1 MKASTL
7 FALLLALQAPSDP
20 SANPAYFAKTRELRT
35 TVSDRQNYFV
45 VGPDMG
51 AHARPDLAD
60 LRIYADGS
68 QVPYMLMT
76 PSRQESDTL
85 HGVRI
90 LNLGQVNGAVEFDL
104 DMHDIPEYDRVQL
117 TLTAHDF
124 VSTAE
129 IEGCQQAPKGECTW
143 LGSSTLYDFSHE
155 HLGSNSTLR
164 FPASTFPYLHVKIA
178 SGLLPQ
184 AVTEASAMRV
194 PPAEQLWA
202 SAGKCAD
209 AVEESRATV
218 VRCLLEPGMP
228 VERVI
233 FRIGVEPANFYRE
246 VTVLDA
252 NKVAVGRSTI
262 SRVHLRRG
270 STVVAREDL
279 VASAHDYGAHEVTLK
294 IENGDDKPLQV
305 RSAEPQALERRVYFE
320 PAGHTSFAVYY
331 GDPKLGPPQYDYARF
346 FRQDASAAIALLGP
360 ERANPDFTP
369 RPDGRPW
376 SERHKFVLWAAL
388 LAAVLLL
395 AVVAIRSLREAG
407 KPTSVS

>member
-1 MKASTL
+1 MKS
-7 FALLLALQAPSDP
+7 LLLIASLIALQAPADP
-20 SANPAYFAKTRELRT
+20 SANIAYFAKTRELRST
-35 TVSDRQNYFV
+35 APDHQNYFV
-45 VGPDMG
+45 VGPQFG
-51 AHARPDLAD
+51 AHAKPGLAD

-68 QVPYMLMT
+68 QVPYVLIT
-76 PSRQESDTL
+76 PSRQESDAL
-85 HGVRI
+85 HAVRI

-104 DMHDIPEYDRVQL
+104 DMHDTPEYNRVQL

-129 IEGCQQAPKGECTW
+129 IEGCQQAPKGECTL
-143 LGSSTLYDFSHE
+143 LGTSTLYDFSRE
-155 HLGSNSTLR
+155 HLGSNSTLH
-164 FPASTFPYLHVKIA
+164 FPASTFPFLHVKIA
-178 SGLLPQ
+178 TALLPQ
-184 AVTEASAMRV
+184 QVTEASAMRV
-194 PPAEQLWA
+194 EPAEQLWA
-202 SAGKCAD
+202 NAGKCAD
-209 AVEESRATV
+209 AVEEGRVTV
-218 VRCLLEPGMP
+218 VRCAFEPGMP

-233 FRIGVEPANFYRE
+233 FRIGAQPVNFYRE

-252 NKVAVGRSTI
+252 NNVAVGRSTI

-270 STVVAREDL
+270 TTEVAREDL
-279 VASAHDYGAHEVTLK
+279 VVSAHENGPHQVTLK

-305 RSAEPQALERRVYFE
+305 LSAEPQALERRVYFE
-320 PAGHTSFAVYY
+320 PSGRALFIVFY
-331 GDPKLGPPQYDYARF
+331 GDSQLGPPQYDYARF
-346 FRQDASAAIALLGP
+346 FHLDPSATIALLGP
-360 ERANPDFTP
+360 ERDNPGFAS